1 MTCPSDAR
9 LRTHVDVDDPGVIA
23 HLGECGSC
31 AQSVATARDDAR
43 FAARAI
49 AGLDG
54 AVAQVDV
61 EGALARTLPR
71 PAALSDRRGPRLR
84 APASVAAGLVAALVA
99 ALVVFTPT
107 GRQAAADFLASF
119 RSERL
124 QVVTFDPDQSMADLD
139 ELGEVVE
146 VDADEPRQV
155 EVDGPREAADVA
167 GFEPARATSLP
178 DDAQLER
185 TTASSPTT
193 VRLTFRAGQ
202 APELPSALDGAQL
215 VASVPGAV
223 VAQYAVGRDVLVV
236 AEAGQLEVQARGADL
251 GQIREYLLSRP
262 EVPQDLA
269 RQLLA
274 IDDWTTTLPIP
285 VPVDEIAWRDTTVAG
300 QPALMLEDPMGSGL
314 LWQRDGRI
322 HAVGGSGIDADALR
336 EIADGLR

>member
-1 MTCPSDAR
+1 MMCPSDAR
-9 LRTHVDVDDPGVIA
+9 LRTHVDVDDSDVAA
-23 HLGECGSC
+23 HLAECGSC
-31 AQSVATARDDAR
+31 AQSVAAARDDAQ
-43 FAARAI
+43 FAAQAI

-54 AVAQVDV
+54 PVEQIDVD
-61 EGALARTLPR
+61 GALASALPP
-71 PAALSDRRGPRLR
+71 PAALSDRRGRLR
-84 APASVAAGLVAALVA
+84 APASVAAGLVAVLVA
-99 ALVVFTPT
+99 ALVVLTPT

-124 QVVTFDPDQSMADLD
+124 QVVTFDPDQPMAEL
-139 ELGEVVE
+139 EGLGEIVE

-155 EVDGPREAADVA
+155 EVDGPREAAAVA

-178 DDAQLER
+178 DDARLEH
-185 TTASSPTT
+185 TTASTPTT
-193 VRLTFRAGQ
+193 VRLTFRAEQ

-223 VAQYAVGRDVLVV
+223 VSQYVVGQDVLVV
-236 AEAGQLEVQARGADL
+236 AEAGQLEVDARGADL

-300 QPALMLEDPMGSGL
+300 QPAFVLEDPMGSGL

-336 EIADGLR
+336 EIADGLQ